1 MFRIAV
7 IGGGISGLSAAYR
20 LRELASEVEV
30 TLFEAGPRV
39 GGVLGTVHE
48 DGYQVE
54 WSADNFITTYP
65 WGLTLCRRLGL
76 EGDLTSTQPENRR
89 TFVVRRG
96 RLYRLPDGFL
106 MMAPTR
112 FWPMALT
119 PLLSPWGKLRAAW
132 EYFLPPRKVSS
143 DESVAAFV
151 RRRFGTEVFERLVEP
166 LVSGVY
172 AADMEKLSLLATLPR
187 FREMEQ
193 QYGSLIRAMQKERAR
208 MKSHRRESGARYS
221 MFVTLRGGLSQLV
234 EALRSALPA
243 GSIRLESRVIGLQ
256 YQSPGWRVLIREE
269 SKGRP
274 DAESVRMIPT
284 TAARTGALP
293 HSTADPGRQRSDG
306 GLEFPKDQLA
316 ERGNFSSAES
326 QSETF
331 DAVILAVPAP
341 VAAQLLEPSD
351 PELGTLLASIR
362 YEGTA
367 ILALAYDRGAVRH
380 PLNGMGCVV
389 PAAERSPIL
398 AVSFSSQKY
407 LHRAPPGKILLR
419 IFVGGARNP
428 SLSEKSADEIQE
440 IVLPELSRLFGIRGL
455 PEKRWFFPWPRS
467 MPQYDVGHLERVAR
481 IRACVARFPGLALAG
496 NAYMGVGIPHCIHS
510 GEEAAEAV
518 LAQLGILPA
527 SGRERLEDIAPQ
539 RS

>member
-1 MFRIAV
+1 VVRIAV
-7 IGGGISGLSAAYR
+7 VGGGISGLSAAYR
-20 LRELASEVEV
+20 LRELAPEIEVV
-30 TLFEAGPRV
+30 LFEAGHRV

-65 WGLTLCRRLGL
+65 WGLSLCRRLGL
-76 EGDLTSTQPENRR
+76 EGELTSTHPDNRR

-96 RLYRLPDGFL
+96 RLFRLPDGFL

-151 RRRFGTEVFERLVEP
+151 RRRFGAEVFDRLVEP

-193 QYGSLIRAMQKERAR
+193 QYGSLIRAMRKERAR
-208 MKSHRRESGARYS
+208 TRAHRRESGARYS

-234 EALRSALPA
+234 EALEAALPV
-243 GSIRLESRVIGLQ
+243 GSVRLRTPVIALE
-256 YQSPGWRVLIREE
+256 YQSPAWRVL
-269 SKGRP
+269 
-274 DAESVRMIPT
+274 T
-284 TAARTGALP
+284 T
-293 HSTADPGRQRSDG
+293 SCIG
-306 GLEFPKDQLA
+306 GELA
-316 ERGNFSSAES
+316 GQPPNFSAGGEEKLCLPEATGKPDRGEAVRSSESATREGCDTGKHS
-326 QSETF
+326 LGRVDAETF
-331 DAVILAVPAP
+331 DAVILAVPAG
-341 VAAQLLEPSD
+341 VAARLLEPTD
-351 PELGTLLASIR
+351 VELATLLGSIR

-367 ILALAYDRGAVRH
+367 ILALAYDRRVVRH
-380 PLNGMGCVV
+380 PLDGMGCVI

-407 LHRAPPGKILLR
+407 LHRAPQGKILLR
-419 IFVGGARNP
+419 VFVGGARNP
-428 SLSEKSADEIQE
+428 YLAQKSAEEVQE
-440 IVLPELSRLFGIRGL
+440 IVLPELVRLFDIRGL

-481 IRACVARFPGLALAG
+481 IRSCVGRWVGLALAG
-496 NAYMGVGIPHCIHS
+496 NAYTGVGIPHCIHS
-510 GEEAAEAV
+510 GEEAAESV
-518 LAQLGILPA
+518 LGQFGMLPA
-527 SGRERLEDIAPQ
+527 EATQTFEGLTSQKG
-539 RS
+539 